1 MTTSFPTKAL
11 EAIIEYL
18 WCDEESDYASRTK
31 EEKRDHI
38 FVHLFALDRWL
49 TQHEHVSPASSEE
62 VEP

>member
-1 MTTSFPTKAL
+1 MTTSFPTTAL
-11 EAIIEYL
+11 EAVIEYL
-18 WCDEESDYASRTK
+18 WCDEESDYSSRTK

-49 TQHEHVSPASSEE
+49 TQQEHVSPASSEE